1 MMPLF
6 LLLDVYFDIRFFA
19 HFKAFVSAQK
29 NVDIK
34 MALTL
39 IFFVCVCVLTDELL
53 HFVIGNIIL
62 QLYY

>member
-29 NVDIK
+29 NIDMK
-34 MALTL
+34 MALTCL
-39 IFFVCVCVLTDELL
+39 IFFCVYLQMNFCTLL
-53 HFVIGNIIL
+53 LEI
-62 QLYY
+62 

>member
-39 IFFVCVCVLTDELL
+39 IFLCVCVYLQMNFCILL
-53 HFVIGNIIL
+53 LEI
-62 QLYY
+62 

>member
-39 IFFVCVCVLTDELL
+39 IFFCVCVLTDELL